1 MLNFRLLW
9 EVWKSSFSICKPE
22 VAFIFI
28 TEFIQDLILKPVNIM
43 YNFQLVQFDVE
54 NCVRMVGSASD
65 LEEQQSSHC
74 QPLTASTDEND
85 H

>member
-1 MLNFRLLW
+1 
-9 EVWKSSFSICKPE
+9 
-22 VAFIFI
+22 
-28 TEFIQDLILKPVNIM
+28 M

-85 H
+85 HWRLSPAVVNNQTKIMIPSVADLSFVFSLGLV

>member
-1 MLNFRLLW
+1 
-9 EVWKSSFSICKPE
+9 
-22 VAFIFI
+22 
-28 TEFIQDLILKPVNIM
+28 M

-65 LEEQQSSHC
+65 LEEQRSSHC
-74 QPLTASTDEND
+74 QPHTASTDEND